1 MYTLSLLHRYFLT
14 SLIILL
20 LSSNLLINLG
30 ILEFLIYL
38 DELLLIYLLVVI
50 FYSIAVLKIDRYVL
64 YITITIFYMILI
76 SLLMN
81 SSSIQNIVLQ
91 SFIHMKFFIFYFI
104 VDKYLKYS
112 DLKKIGW
119 FLFVFTAAGFLMNVL
134 MQETFSNIMDQRL
147 MYRDG
152 FLRIIGFQGN
162 PNQLGLTI
170 GLFYLF
176 YLWRRRISLRE
187 MLLITLI
194 FSVLIFLTGSRS
206 SLFIIF
212 IGLSYYYLFESVKTK
227 IYLVPVFIFSLV
239 GLLSVLGDS
248 DMLDNTVRNITALE
262 NVDESGYIRGIMIVY
277 GFQLFYDNFPI
288 GTGAATFGS
297 VLSVGSHVYDALGLA
312 DMSFFLEMRGVY
324 DSNLATIGAE
334 FGFVGILIYSFL
346 LMFIYKQI
354 KSENNRP
361 YLLSVISVLLVASL
375 TTPTFMNSYPAMLFV
390 LALVYAKKKSTLHE
404 SLRQRCH
411 EITSTQELKKEIQAS
426 SP

>member
-1 MYTLSLLHRYFLT
+1 MYTFSLLHRYFLT
-14 SLIILL
+14 SVIILL
-20 LSSNLLINLG
+20 LSSNLLISLG
-30 ILEFLIYL
+30 MLEFLTYL
-38 DELLLIYLLVVI
+38 DELLLMYLLVVI
-50 FYSIAVLKIDRYVL
+50 FYSLAVLKIDRYVL
-64 YITITIFYMILI
+64 YITITIFYMVLI
-76 SLLMN
+76 SVLMN
-81 SSSIQNIVLQ
+81 SSSMQNIVLQ
-91 SFIHMKFFIFYFI
+91 SFIHMKFFIFYII
-104 VDKYLKYS
+104 VDRYLKYS

-119 FLFVFTAAGFLMNVL
+119 FLFVFTITGFLLNIL
-134 MQETFSNIMDQRL
+134 MQETFTNITDQRIH
-147 MYRDG
+147 YRDD
-152 FLRIIGFQGN
+152 FLRISGFQVN
-162 PNQLGLTI
+162 PNSLGLTI

-176 YLWRRRISLRE
+176 YLWRRRISLSE

-194 FSVLIFLTGSRS
+194 FSILIFLTGSRS

-212 IGLSYYYLFESVKTK
+212 IGLSYYYLFESFKTK
-227 IYLVPVFIFSLV
+227 IYLVPVFIFSLI

-262 NVDESGYIRGIMIVY
+262 NVDESGYIRGIMIFY

-297 VLSVGSHVYDALGLA
+297 VLSVGSHVYDTLGLA
-312 DMSFFLEMRGVY
+312 DKSFFLEMSGVY

-361 YLLSVISVLLVASL
+361 YLLSVITVIFFLSL
-375 TTPTFMNSYPAMLFV
+375 SRAVFMNSYPAMLFV

-404 SLRQRCH
+404 SGRQRCH
-411 EITSTQELKKEIQAS
+411 EIISTQVLKKEVQANN
-426 SP
+426 P